1 MIDLTHVCRTEKPPR
16 VEPGTGDPTFKLF
29 VTMFKDEVKVFRDV
43 SGTSLHK
50 RGYRGR
56 IHKAALNE
64 AAAAGILLLAGW
76 PAIAERGARLHYT
89 ASRAAQADVS
99 LWCGLCSRRQ
109 QHWQSSCVSL
119 WCCSLF

>member
-1 MIDLTHVCRTEKPPR
+1 MTQPSASQHDSTICNAAPLMQQQMVDHSHACRTEKPPR

-76 PAIAERGARLHYT
+76 PAIAERGA
-89 ASRAAQADVS
+89 SRSALYSVQG
-99 LWCGLCSRRQ
+99 CPC
-109 QHWQSSCVSL
+109 
-119 WCCSLF
+119 